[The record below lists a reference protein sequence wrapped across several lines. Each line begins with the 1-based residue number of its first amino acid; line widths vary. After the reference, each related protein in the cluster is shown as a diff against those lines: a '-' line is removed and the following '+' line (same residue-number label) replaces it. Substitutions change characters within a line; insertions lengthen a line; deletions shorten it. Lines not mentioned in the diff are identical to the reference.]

1 MSLEDQ
7 VQAWEM
13 KSDGLYSKRSLDAD
27 LDPSDPLLLGI
38 HQRLMND
45 ALG

>member
-13 KSDGLYSKRSLDAD
+13 QSDGLYVKRSTDGALD
-27 LDPSDPLLLGI
+27 SEDPLRLGI

-45 ALG
+45 ALE